1 MKDFRG
7 DNSERSSKARLGH
20 LGWTAAA
27 GALLLALTTAAP
39 EAVGQ
44 AGSNPPGGQAGTN
57 SVQICSSVKGAA
69 CINEPGPNTPIPK
82 QFQDSY
88 NAYLKMKAAAH
99 GGTHYTRADYAKMPD
114 WSGIWTRGAAPG
126 KHNPGL
132 KFDPDQAGDLAEGKT
147 TAQLT
152 PKFAEAYREKLVQV
166 KKDNEWDQLSDCLPS
181 GFPRWLT
188 EPFLREYTI
197 TPTETWLTNE
207 QQSEVRR
214 IYTDGRGHVAED
226 EAKPLW
232 TGDSIGF
239 WDGDTLVVHTI
250 RVTHGQYQRQNP
262 DYSESTST
270 LERIRMINP
279 NLIQYDVTVW
289 DPKGLKAPWHV
300 VEYYSRV
307 TVPDSRIARWS
318 CEQNNNVVRTPSGSS
333 QFILPGESVTI
344 KRGYRD
350 PDTYYL
356 TDAQKKAFADEI
368 SGN

>member
-1 MKDFRG
+1 MRNFHKSRPEG
-7 DNSERSSKARLGH
+7 YSKSRLGH

-27 GALLLALTTAAP
+27 GALLLAVTAAAP

-44 AGSNPPGGQAGTN
+44 AGPPDAN
-57 SVQICSSVKGAA
+57 NFQICSSVKGAD
-69 CINEPGPNTPIPK
+69 CLKVPGPNTPIPK
-82 QFQDSY
+82 QFQESY
-88 NAYLKMKAAAH
+88 NVYLKMKAAAH
-99 GGTHYTRADYAKMPD
+99 GGTQYTRADYAKMPD

-126 KHNPGL
+126 KRNPGL
-132 KFDPDQAGDLAEGKT
+132 KFDGDQPGDLSQGQV

-152 PKFAEAYREKLVQV
+152 PKFEEAYREKLKQV
-166 KKDNEWDQLSDCLPS
+166 KLGNEWDQLSDCLPS

-188 EPFLREYTI
+188 EPFLREYI
-197 TPTETWLTNE
+197 VAPGETRLINE

-250 RVTHGQYQRQNP
+250 RVTHGQYQRENP

-270 LERIRMINP
+270 VERIRMINP

-300 VEYYSRV
+300 MDYYSRV
-307 TVPDSRIARWS
+307 TVPGSRIDQWS
-318 CEQNNNVVRTPSGSS
+318 CEQNNNVVRTKTGSS
-333 QFILPGESVTI
+333 QFILPGETVDV
-344 KRGYRD
+344 KRTYRD
-350 PDTYYL
+350 PNTFYL

-368 SGN
+368 NGN